1 MKRVLLVLLAMAIS
15 TSMTSVATAQSD
27 DQLEKEKRL
36 SETVRINSMNERMMP
51 QPEVQLSRLTKGL
64 KLTEEQQ
71 KQIKPLLENE
81 YAKFNEIRN
90 NEDLSPKK
98 IQKMVEDLRNDTK
111 NRIDR
116 CLTPEQQ
123 KYYDLV
129 SKEIKANKQIRAK
142 QNRKDRLNSKANKPV
157 E

>member
-1 MKRVLLVLLAMAIS
+1 MKRILLAVAIS
-15 TSMTSVATAQSD
+15 TCMTSAANAQSNE
-27 DQLEKEKRL
+27 QTAKEKRL
-36 SETVRINSMNERMMP
+36 LETVRINSMNERMMP
-51 QPEVQLSRLTKGL
+51 RPEVQLSRLTKGL
-64 KLTEEQQ
+64 NLTEEQQ

-81 YAKFNEIRN
+81 YAKLNEIRT

-111 NRIDR
+111 IEIDKY
-116 CLTPEQQ
+116 LTPEQQ

-129 SKEIKANKQIRAK
+129 TQEIKANKQLRVK
-142 QNRKDRLNSKANKPV
+142 QNRKDRINSKANQPI